1 VTDFSGRDNGGLCRH
16 DLVLTGKKN
25 RMFII
30 PAGETA
36 HHMADPAAPP
46 LASII
51 LRAYNS
57 ENYIAGAIDSILAQ
71 TCPDFELIIVDD
83 GSTDATAKIIAGYTD
98 PRIVRKTHTSNCGA
112 SHASN
117 TGVLASRGTY
127 IGFIDS
133 DDTWLPEKL
142 EEMVRCFSTLPREY
156 GVVYSDMLEIDPEGN
171 RKYWHSPD
179 MVGPDIVN
187 REIADHRVSWLG
199 NGAVLLKKECFDA
212 FGLYDEEFRCYEDRE
227 FFMRISQKYRFYH
240 IRKPFYVY
248 RTWQG
253 ITSNSYE
260 VCIARLLLLK
270 KYPQT
275 AQDEKFL
282 VHQCDLLIQY
292 IRTIRD
298 QNMIPPEIPPGMLMV
313 QKVIGRLFPPG
324 TRRGKA
330 YRWVLDRIMT
340 L

>member
-1 VTDFSGRDNGGLCRH
+1 
-16 DLVLTGKKN
+16 
-25 RMFII
+25 
-30 PAGETA
+30 
-36 HHMADPAAPP
+36 MADPVAPP

-57 ENYIAGAIDSILAQ
+57 EKHIAEAIDSILAQ

-98 PRIVRKTHTSNCGA
+98 PRIVCKSHTSNCGA
-112 SHASN
+112 SRASN

-142 EEMVRCFSTLPREY
+142 EEMVRCFSSLPREY
-156 GVVYSDMLEIDPEGN
+156 GVVYSDMWEIDPQGT
-171 RKYWHSPD
+171 RKYWHSPEMD
-179 MVGPDIVN
+179 GYGLIN
-187 REIADHRVSWLG
+187 QEIADYRVSWLG
-199 NGAVLLKKECFDA
+199 NGAVLIKKECFDTL
-212 FGLYDEEFRCYEDRE
+212 GLYDEEFRCFEDSD
-227 FFMRISQKYRFYH
+227 FFMRISQKYRFFH
-240 IRKPFYVY
+240 IRKPLYVY

-275 AQDEKFL
+275 ALDEKFL
-282 VHQCDLLIQY
+282 EHQCDLLIQS

-298 QNMIPPEIPPGMLMV
+298 QNRIPSEIPPVIPPEICPGILPEIPPEIPLV
-313 QKVIGRLFPPG
+313 RKVTVRLFPPG
-324 TRRGKA
+324 TWRGKTC
-330 YRWVLDRIMT
+330 RRVLDRIMT
-340 L
+340 LLNPHLHR